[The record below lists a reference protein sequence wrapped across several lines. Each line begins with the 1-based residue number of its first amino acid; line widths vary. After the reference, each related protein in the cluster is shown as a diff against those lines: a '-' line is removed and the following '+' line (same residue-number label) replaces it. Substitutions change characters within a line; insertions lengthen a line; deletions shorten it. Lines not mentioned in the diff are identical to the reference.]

1 MRHEPYRDYIS
12 RRMKED
18 KPEKTVDE
26 RDNEIF
32 QLKQRI
38 QRLETDMAH
47 ILKRH
52 ECPLLICQNIV

>member
-1 MRHEPYRDYIS
+1 MSHEPYRDYIS

-18 KPEKTVDE
+18 KPEKSVDQ
-26 RDNEIF
+26 REIEILE
-32 QLKQRI
+32 LKQRI

-52 ECPLLICQNIV
+52 E

>member
-1 MRHEPYRDYIS
+1 MSHEPYRDYIS

-32 QLKQRI
+32 L
-38 QRLETDMAH
+38 T
-47 ILKRH
+47 
-52 ECPLLICQNIV
+52 

>member
-1 MRHEPYRDYIS
+1 MSHEPYHEYMS

-18 KPEKTVDE
+18 RPEKTVNE
-26 RDNEIF
+26 RDNEILE
-32 QLKQRI
+32 LKQRI

-52 ECPLLICQNIV
+52 E

>member
-1 MRHEPYRDYIS
+1 MSHERYHEYMS

-18 KPEKTVDE
+18 RPEKTVDE

-32 QLKQRI
+32 ELKQRI

-47 ILKRH
+47 ILQRH
-52 ECPLLICQNIV
+52 E

>member
-1 MRHEPYRDYIS
+1 MSHEPYHDYIS
-12 RRMKED
+12 RRMRED
-18 KPEKTVDE
+18 RPEKTVDE

-52 ECPLLICQNIV
+52 E

>member
-1 MRHEPYRDYIS
+1 MSHEPYRDYIS

-38 QRLETDMAH
+38 QRQSLRICKEDKDM
-47 ILKRH
+47 KRK
-52 ECPLLICQNIV
+52 IVMSRHGG

>member
-1 MRHEPYRDYIS
+1 MSHEPYRDYIS

-32 QLKQRI
+32 DFKQRI

-47 ILKRH
+47 ILQRH
-52 ECPLLICQNIV
+52 E